1 MRMLTHAAL
10 WALLCALT
18 APAPARTVVECVEP
32 DGSVTFR
39 DSCPPETTVKGVREL
54 RGVGPAGPNVAAA
67 AAAFPIVVY
76 TVPDCDACDL
86 VRNALAG
93 RNFPFREIDVQDDA
107 ARQEELRSR
116 TGGLTVPGIL
126 IGDQVLTG
134 YSRDAL
140 DDALARAGYPIEGL
154 PAGTAVPPPAAPAD
168 TATESAQPE
177 APPDAPDADAG
188 GDADLTDD
196 TLE

>member
-1 MRMLTHAAL
+1 MRTLTHAAL
-10 WALLCALT
+10 WAVLCALT
-18 APAPARTVVECVEP
+18 TPAAARTVVECVEA
-32 DGSVTFR
+32 DGTVTFR
-39 DSCPPETTVKGVREL
+39 DSCPPEMTVKSVREL
-54 RGVGPAGPNVAAA
+54 RGVGPAGPHVAAA

-93 RNFPFREIDVQDDA
+93 RHFPFREIDVQDDA
-107 ARQEELRSR
+107 ARQEALRSR
-116 TGGLTVPGIL
+116 TGGLTVPAVL

-140 DDALARAGYPIEGL
+140 DAALVRAGYPVEGL
-154 PAGTAVPPPAAPAD
+154 PAGTAVPPPADTEAEFEQPPA
-168 TATESAQPE
+168 S
-177 APPDAPDADAG
+177 PDATDAD
-188 GDADLTDD
+188 GDADQVDD